1 MKILLTGGTGLLGQC
16 FVQEFGDYQFTVL
29 TRSCS
34 KAKSLF
40 PETVTLIDSLDRL
53 QNLDEFDAVINLAG
67 EAIIDKRWS
76 EQQKNVICQSRWKIS
91 QQLVDLFSVSLKP
104 PAVFLSGSAVGIY
117 GDRGSEIISESAVLQ
132 ENDFATRLCIRWEEI
147 AKQATPF
154 TRVVFLRTGIVL
166 ALQGGAL
173 QKMLLPFKLCLGG
186 RIATG
191 QQYMSWIH
199 YLDHINAMDFLLKNE
214 SLAGAVNLVA
224 PEPKTNQDFTK
235 ALATSLHRPAIIPAP
250 KKILQLL
257 LGESSSLLLDSQRIV
272 PQALLDKGFKFSFS
286 SLESA
291 LGDLLK
297 A

>member
-16 FVQEFGDYQFTVL
+16 FIKEFGDYQFTVL

-34 KAKSLF
+34 KAKTLL

-117 GDRGSEIISESAVLQ
+117 GDRGSEIISESAALQ

-147 AKQATPF
+147 AKQASPF
-154 TRVVFLRTGIVL
+154 TRVIFLRTGIVL

-214 SLAGAVNLVA
+214 SLTGAVNLVA

-235 ALATSLHRPAIIPAP
+235 TLATSLHRPAILPAP
-250 KKILQLL
+250 KKLLQLL

-286 SLESA
+286 TLESA
-291 LGDLLK
+291 FRDLLK
-297 A
+297 N